1 MSKIIIFSGL
11 TGSLSED
18 LDTSE
23 TSIDVSNT
31 GPMYVGQ
38 VIKIDSEQLVIT
50 ELSSQTTI
58 KATRAQNSTSAA
70 VHSNGAAIY
79 SVNQI
84 NRVKY
89 LYPDDKTLTVT
100 TTEITVGDPP
110 ELIIGDLNSGNSTI
124 VENVTNVPSDYY
136 GDKYDYDS
144 GTWTKRSDWD
154 DSIES

>member
-1 MSKIIIFSGL
+1 MSKIIISYGVL
-11 TGSLSED
+11 GSLSEA

-23 TSIDVSNT
+23 TAIDVSNT

-50 ELSSQTTI
+50 ELSSETAI

-70 VHSNGAAIY
+70 VHSNGAVIY
-79 SVNQI
+79 SVDQI

-110 ELIIGDLNSGNSTI
+110 ELIIGDLHSGNSTI
-124 VENVTNVPSDYY
+124 VEYVTNAPSDYF

-154 DSIES
+154 DSIDS